1 MNDFMVLYESIVNQ
15 MKDTCIAK
23 NKDYGTSVQDT
34 YEKFGDISYLVRLHD
49 KWNRINALMKNG
61 KAEVKDESIDD
72 TILDMAN
79 YLLLWLTSRK
89 Y

>member
-1 MNDFMVLYESIVNQ
+1 MDNFMVLYESIVNQ

-61 KAEVKDESIDD
+61 KAEVKDESVDD
-72 TILDMAN
+72 TILDLAN
-79 YLLLWLTSRK
+79 YCLLWLTSRK

>member
-1 MNDFMVLYESIVNQ
+1 MNDFMKLYSEIVEG
-15 MKDTCIAK
+15 MKETCIAK

-34 YEKFGDISYLVRLHD
+34 YEKFGDVSYQVRLTD
-49 KWNRINALMKNG
+49 KWNRINTLLEKG

-89 Y
+89 F